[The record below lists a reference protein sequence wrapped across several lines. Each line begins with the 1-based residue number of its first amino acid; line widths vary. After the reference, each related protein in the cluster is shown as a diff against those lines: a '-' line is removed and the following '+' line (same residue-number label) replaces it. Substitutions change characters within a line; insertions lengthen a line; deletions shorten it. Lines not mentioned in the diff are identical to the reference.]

1 MASVELLQRISVD
14 PNVCGGK
21 PCVKGTRI
29 HIAIL
34 LDALAE
40 GLTPEQVL
48 DHYPQL
54 ALEDI
59 RAVLAYAA
67 ALAQENTWKLAV

>member
-1 MASVELLQRISVD
+1 MGSVEMLQRISVD

-54 ALEDI
+54 TLEDI

>member
-1 MASVELLQRISVD
+1 MPQTDLLQRISAD

-21 PCVKGTRI
+21 PCIRGTRVYV
-29 HIAIL
+29 AII

-40 GLTPEQVL
+40 NLTPEQVI

-54 ALEDI
+54 TRDDI
-59 RAVLAYAA
+59 RAALAYGA